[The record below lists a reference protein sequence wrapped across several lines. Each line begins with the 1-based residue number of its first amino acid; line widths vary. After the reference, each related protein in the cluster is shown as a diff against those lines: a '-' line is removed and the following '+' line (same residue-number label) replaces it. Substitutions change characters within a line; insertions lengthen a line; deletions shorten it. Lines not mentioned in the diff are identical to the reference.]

1 MKAITYT
8 TYGSPDVLQLT
19 AVAKPTPK
27 ENEVLVKIYAAA
39 ANPLDWHKMRG
50 APFPIRLSDGLLK
63 PKEPR
68 LGTDIAGQVAA
79 VGPDV
84 TQFQPGDEVFGGVG
98 TGGFAEYVCA
108 PAKCFARKP
117 ANLSFAAAAAVPV
130 AGFTALQGLRD
141 KGQLQSGQKLLING
155 ASGGVGTFTVQIA
168 KALGAE
174 VTGVCSTRNVE
185 LVRSLGADHVI
196 DYTKTDFAR
205 TGQRYDLIF
214 DAIGNRSVADY
225 RRALIPAGRCVVAG
239 FTTLPL
245 VFQVLLFGTW
255 GGAQIAS
262 FLAQLNQPDLLVL
275 KALLESGKIV
285 PVIDRSYPLA
295 QTADAIRYLET
306 SRARGKVI
314 ITMEA
319 NN

>member
-1 MKAITYT
+1 M
-8 TYGSPDVLQLT
+8 
-19 AVAKPTPK
+19 
-27 ENEVLVKIYAAA
+27 
-39 ANPLDWHKMRG
+39 
-50 APFPIRLSDGLLK
+50 
-63 PKEPR
+63 
-68 LGTDIAGQVAA
+68 
-79 VGPDV
+79 
-84 TQFQPGDEVFGGVG
+84 
-98 TGGFAEYVCA
+98 
-108 PAKCFARKP
+108 
-117 ANLSFAAAAAVPV
+117 
-130 AGFTALQGLRD
+130 
-141 KGQLQSGQKLLING
+141 
-155 ASGGVGTFTVQIA
+155 
-168 KALGAE
+168 
-174 VTGVCSTRNVE
+174 
-185 LVRSLGADHVI
+185 RSLGADHVI

-214 DAIGNRSVADY
+214 DAIGNRSVDDY